1 MAILKTLCF
10 GRSHRVES
18 EKKERKLH
26 TMWFVT
32 CLFCTE
38 QKIHKSVNSRKEGN
52 RDLTTDGIRE
62 ILERIKNS
70 ISSPK

>member
-1 MAILKTLCF
+1 MATLKTYF
-10 GRSHRVES
+10 GRSHGVES

-38 QKIHKSVNSRKEGN
+38 HKIHKSVNSRKEGN
-52 RDLTTDGIRE
+52 RDLTDGIRE